1 MFPFLSVS
9 IPGTSATTAVP
20 DSYECTPRN
29 APNQISSNQGA
40 NVNRAEQSTSPVR
53 KRRGKTFNLFAKSD
67 QQDLNNKQ
75 DENIRSYNHKQSIS
89 ERDPTFE
96 SNDHD
101 LSTINEISMTKN
113 DEPESN
119 NSNSNLKNNMI
130 PLSQYPTDYNDPFNQ
145 GISIQN
151 MTLSMDT
158 LVQQDNFAGP
168 FKSAMKPFTNIKS
181 ASSSSKLLKGNDRNS
196 NTNMNRD
203 GGNSSVEFNIPAAE
217 TEKLIDIHPPF
228 KNYFLPR
235 SKNHVEKYFDNI
247 ALSSVKHKK
256 PTKMWISAFKERPR
270 ELTDFDEIKLLGEGH
285 FSIVSCVRHRL
296 DGSLYALKKLKER
309 ILTEKQALTTLREAN
324 ALAVLNGCEFILQYY
339 GCWVFDEHLYIQTEL
354 CHLGS
359 LDDLIA
365 PYPSSCS
372 VMLRSNIIP
381 IESKRDRAFSDS
393 NNNSSQDCCSDVGST
408 QGSSQLPKSRSG
420 EISLYASLDS
430 DKPLSSFA
438 LNKSNRGIAEDVA
451 WLCLVDL
458 SMALEFMHKRGMV
471 HMDLRPANCFL
482 TTMAELSEDEFHLE
496 DIPSSNQEDYIR
508 TMVEN
513 RMVQRLY
520 TLKLGDFG
528 HCVRKE
534 DVGEMNEGENRY
546 FARELIDSDSKPLD
560 LTKADMFSLGASVY
574 ELCLGRFLTQSG
586 PVEPGGLGLGSS
598 GEEEED
604 GGYTVGAAGGAGNM
618 TEEAE
623 MRSAW
628 QKLRDGEL
636 DNKLVANYSP
646 SLVAVLRLLMHPDPT
661 QRPSAQYCVDHL
673 LRDRYIGS
681 QSSNIFRN
689 LDRRK
694 QINSDSGIEEV
705 GEVTNRGIEEK
716 ESETIQR
723 LSVENA
729 KLKDMLR
736 RLGVNTHII

>member
-9 IPGTSATTAVP
+9 IPGTSATSVP

-29 APNQISSNQGA
+29 VPNQISNQGI
-40 NVNRAEQSTSPVR
+40 NVKSNMNRAEQSSSPVR
-53 KRRGKTFNLFAKSD
+53 KRRGKTFNLFAKGE
-67 QQDLNNKQ
+67 QQDMNTKL
-75 DENIRSYNHKQSIS
+75 DEKIRSFSETQSIL
-89 ERDPTFE
+89 ERESTFE
-96 SNDHD
+96 SNEND
-101 LSTINEISMTKN
+101 LCTILENTMTKDN
-113 DEPESN
+113 ELESN
-119 NSNSNLKNNMI
+119 KNSNLKHDMI
-130 PLSQYPTDYNDPFNQ
+130 QLNQFTTDYNDPFNQ

-151 MTLSMDT
+151 MTLNMDS
-158 LVQQDNFAGP
+158 LAQQDNFSGP
-168 FKSAMKPFTNIKS
+168 FKSAMKSFTNSKS
-181 ASSSSKLLKGNDRNS
+181 ATTSSKLLKSNDRNS
-196 NTNMNRD
+196 NTNL
-203 GGNSSVEFNIPAAE
+203 NSNNNVEFNIPSIE

-247 ALSSVKHKK
+247 ALTSVKHKK

-309 ILTEKQALTTLREAN
+309 ISTEKQALTTLREAN

-359 LDDLIA
+359 LEDLIA

-381 IESKRDRAFSDS
+381 IASKRDRAFSD
-393 NNNSSQDCCSDVGST
+393 NNSSQDNSEVSSNQGST
-408 QGSSQLPKSRSG
+408 SNFPKSRSG

-438 LNKSNRGIAEDVA
+438 MNKSNRGIAEDVA
-451 WLCLVDL
+451 WLCLIDL
-458 SMALEFMHKRGMV
+458 AMALEFMHKRGMV

-482 TTMAELSEDEFHLE
+482 TTMAELTEDEFHLE
-496 DIPSSNQEDYIR
+496 DATSSSQEDYIR
-508 TMVEN
+508 TMVET

-534 DVGEMNEGENRY
+534 DVGLMNEGENRY
-546 FARELIDSDSKPLD
+546 FARELIDNNSKPLD
-560 LTKADMFSLGASVY
+560 LTKADMFSLGASIY

-586 PVEPGGLGLGSS
+586 PIEPGGLGSS
-598 GEEEED
+598 TTVEEEED
-604 GGYTVGAAGGAGNM
+604 SGYTLGAAGGAGNM
-618 TEEAE
+618 SEEAE

-636 DNKLVANYSP
+636 DNKLMANYSP
-646 SLVAVLRLLMHPDPT
+646 NLVGVLRLLMHPDPV

-673 LRDRYIGS
+673 LRDRYVGS
-681 QSSNIFRN
+681 QFGNIFRN
-689 LDRRK
+689 LIRRR

-705 GEVTNRGIEEK
+705 ANTNRGIEE
-716 ESETIQR
+716 SDDETIQR